1 VQALQ
6 RNEASQMGTIHQ
18 LLESKGKQAAIES
31 GSIPRDIIEVAAHYL
46 SEEDNA
52 LACAYSGWAQCALPH
67 RRQAVD
73 KAWVV
78 SSDRMRLV
86 VEPGRRPIGDSDNL
100 EFVGVPFGSYAR
112 LILLYL
118 QTQAL
123 RTNSREV
130 ELGGSWRAWMSRIG
144 VPWGGSS
151 GKAVREQAEL
161 ISRCRLTFHF
171 QGAGKLGL
179 VNQSVVDGALFLEA
193 DQPGRQGRLSLET
206 AKLSEGFFDA
216 LKKHPIP
223 LEEAAIKALANNSA
237 ALDCYIWLAYRLHSL
252 TAPRLVTWQALK
264 AQHGIGFKELYH
276 FKSKFPGV
284 LQLALAV
291 YPGANVEI
299 ADAGVIIK
307 PSRPPVAPRMS

>member
-1 VQALQ
+1 VG
-6 RNEASQMGTIHQ
+6 RQ
-18 LLESKGKQAAIES
+18 L
-31 GSIPRDIIEVAAHYL
+31 RT
-46 SEEDNA
+46 N
-52 LACAYSGWAQCALPH
+52 
-67 RRQAVD
+67 
-73 KAWVV
+73 
-78 SSDRMRLV
+78 
-86 VEPGRRPIGDSDNL
+86 VEPGRRPIGNTDNL

-130 ELGGSWRAWMSRIG
+130 ELGGSWRTWMSRIG

-171 QGAGKLGL
+171 QGGAGRSGL
-179 VNQSVVDGALFLEA
+179 VNQSVVDGALFMEA
-193 DQPGRQGRLSLET
+193 DDVGKQGRLSLET
-206 AKLSEGFFDA
+206 AKLSEGFFEA

-252 TAPRLVTWQALK
+252 AGPRLVTWQALK
-264 AQHGIGFKELYH
+264 AQHGAGFKELYH
-276 FKSKFPGV
+276 FKSKFPAV

-291 YPGANVEI
+291 YPGANVEVV
-299 ADAGVIIK
+299 DAGVIIK
-307 PSRPPVAPRMS
+307 PSRPPVAPRLTATR

>member
-1 VQALQ
+1 
-6 RNEASQMGTIHQ
+6 MGTIHQ
-18 LLESKGKQAAIES
+18 LLEKEGKQATIEA
-31 GSIPRDIIEVAAHYL
+31 GFVPRDVVEAAAHYL

-78 SSDRMRLV
+78 SSERMRLV
-86 VEPGRRPIGDSDNL
+86 VEPGRRPIGDSDEL

-112 LILLYL
+112 LILLY
-118 QTQAL
+118 L

-171 QGAGKLGL
+171 QGGAGKSGL

-193 DQPGRQGRLSLET
+193 DKPGKQGRLSLET
-206 AKLSEGFFDA
+206 AKLSEGFFEA

-252 TAPRLVTWQALK
+252 DKPRLITWQALK
-264 AQHGIGFKELYH
+264 SQHGAGFKELYH

-284 LQLALAV
+284 LELALAV
-291 YPGANVEI
+291 YPGANVEV

-307 PSRPPVAPRMS
+307 PSRPPVAPRLIAIK

>member
-1 VQALQ
+1 
-6 RNEASQMGTIHQ
+6 MGTIHQ
-18 LLESKGKQAAIES
+18 LLQKEGKQATIEH
-31 GSIPRDIIEVAAHYL
+31 GSIPREVIEAAAHYL
-46 SEEDNA
+46 SEEDNV

-78 SSDRMRLV
+78 SSERMRLV
-86 VEPGRRPIGDSDNL
+86 VEPGRRPIGNTDNL

-130 ELGGSWRAWMSRIG
+130 ELGGSWRTWMSRIG

-171 QGAGKLGL
+171 QGGAGRSGL
-179 VNQSVVDGALFLEA
+179 VNQSVVDGALFMEA
-193 DQPGRQGRLSLET
+193 DNGGKQGRLSLET
-206 AKLSEGFFDA
+206 AKLSEGFFEA

-252 TAPRLVTWQALK
+252 TGPRMVTWQALK
-264 AQHGIGFKELYH
+264 AQHGAGFKELYH
-276 FKSKFPGV
+276 FKSKFPTV

-291 YPGANVEI
+291 YPAANVEVV
-299 ADAGVIIK
+299 DAGVIIK
-307 PSRPPVAPRMS
+307 PSRPPVAPKLMSAR

>member
-1 VQALQ
+1 
-6 RNEASQMGTIHQ
+6 MGKIHD
-18 LLESKGKQAAIES
+18 LLEERGKKAALESSLLPRSAIE
-31 GSIPRDIIEVAAHYL
+31 AAAYYL

-52 LACAYSGWAQCALPH
+52 LSCAYSGWAQCVLPH
-67 RRQAVD
+67 RRQPVD

-78 SSDRMRLV
+78 SSEHMKLI
-86 VEPGRRPIGDSDNL
+86 VEPGRRPIGDQDEL

-130 ELGGSWRAWMSRIG
+130 ELGGSWRDWMNRIG
-144 VPWGGSS
+144 IPWGGSS

-171 QGAGKLGL
+171 QGGGRTGL
-179 VNQSVVDGALFLEA
+179 VNQSVVDGALFLESFGSG
-193 DQPGRQGRLSLET
+193 QQGKLTLET
-206 AKLSEGFFDA
+206 AKLSEGFFEA

-223 LEEAAIKALANNSA
+223 LEETAIRALANNSA

-252 TAPRLVTWQALK
+252 SGPRLVTWKALK
-264 AQHGIGFKELYH
+264 GQHGSGFKELYH

-291 YPGANVEI
+291 YPAANVEVVNE
-299 ADAGVIIK
+299 GIILK
-307 PSRPPVAPRMS
+307 PSRPPVAPRAVTSR

>member
-1 VQALQ
+1 
-6 RNEASQMGTIHQ
+6 MGTIHK
-18 LLESKGKQAAIES
+18 LLEAEGKQATIEA
-31 GSIPRDIIEVAAHYL
+31 GFARRDVIEVAAHYL

-78 SSDRMRLV
+78 SSERMRLV
-86 VEPGRRPIGDSDNL
+86 VEPGRRPIGDSDDL

-130 ELGGSWRAWMSRIG
+130 ELGGSWRTWMGRIG

-171 QGAGKLGL
+171 QGGAGRSGL

-193 DQPGRQGRLSLET
+193 DRPGKQGRLSLET

-252 TAPRLVTWQALK
+252 SGPRLVTWQALK
-264 AQHGIGFKELYH
+264 AQHGAGFKELYH
-276 FKSKFPGV
+276 FKSKFQGV

-291 YPGANVEI
+291 YPGANVEVV
-299 ADAGVIIK
+299 DAGVIIK
-307 PSRPPVAPRMS
+307 PSRPPITPRLTAAR

>member
-1 VQALQ
+1 
-6 RNEASQMGTIHQ
+6 MGTIHQ
-18 LLESKGKQAAIES
+18 LLEKEGKQAAIEA
-31 GSIPRDIIEVAAHYL
+31 GFIARDVVEAAAHYL

-78 SSDRMRLV
+78 SSERMRLV
-86 VEPGRRPIGDSDNL
+86 VEPGRRPIGDSDEL

-171 QGAGKLGL
+171 QGSAGKSGL

-193 DQPGRQGRLSLET
+193 DKPGKQGRLSLET
-206 AKLSEGFFDA
+206 AKLSEGFFEA

-252 TAPRLVTWQALK
+252 DKPRLVTWAALK
-264 AQHGIGFKELYH
+264 AQHGAGFKELYH

-291 YPGANVEI
+291 YPAANVEI
-299 ADAGVIIK
+299 SEAGVIIK
-307 PSRPPVAPRMS
+307 PSRPPVTPRLISVR